1 MVERSLRHKRSCAAT
16 FLRTPHPQ
24 FKILIIM
31 IIIILIII
39 TILITVAA
47 YVSQNEKWDAAAE
60 VIRFHLNRGW
70 GVLKKVAAQ
79 EPFCLRLL
87 STM

>member
-1 MVERSLRHKRSCAAT
+1 MVENSLRQKGSGAAT

-47 YVSQNEKWDAAAE
+47 YVSQKMEKKRNAAAE
-60 VIRFHLNRGW
+60 VVRFHL
-70 GVLKKVAAQ
+70 
-79 EPFCLRLL
+79 
-87 STM
+87 S

>member
-1 MVERSLRHKRSCAAT
+1 MVENSLRQKGSCAAT

-39 TILITVAA
+39 IIIIITILITVAA
-47 YVSQNEKWDAAAE
+47 YVSQK
-60 VIRFHLNRGW
+60 
-70 GVLKKVAAQ
+70 
-79 EPFCLRLL
+79 
-87 STM
+87 

>member
-1 MVERSLRHKRSCAAT
+1 MVERSLRQKGSCAAT

-39 TILITVAA
+39 TILITLAA
-47 YVSQNEKWDAAAE
+47 SVSQE
-60 VIRFHLNRGW
+60 
-70 GVLKKVAAQ
+70 
-79 EPFCLRLL
+79 
-87 STM
+87 

>member
-1 MVERSLRHKRSCAAT
+1 MVERSLRQKGSCAAT

-39 TILITVAA
+39 IIITILITVAA
-47 YVSQNEKWDAAAE
+47 YVSQK
-60 VIRFHLNRGW
+60 
-70 GVLKKVAAQ
+70 
-79 EPFCLRLL
+79 
-87 STM
+87 

>member
-1 MVERSLRHKRSCAAT
+1 MVERSLRQKGSCAAT

-39 TILITVAA
+39 TIHITVAA
-47 YVSQNEKWDAAAE
+47 YVSQK
-60 VIRFHLNRGW
+60 
-70 GVLKKVAAQ
+70 
-79 EPFCLRLL
+79 
-87 STM
+87 